1 MKKFM
6 RKNGLL
12 LAAIA
17 FLLVVNG
24 TLGFVMTKQAGASL
38 TSSIRQ
44 HMLDISNTAASM
56 VDGDVLIGL
65 KKEDKDTEGY
75 QAIMKA
81 LAHFQENMDL
91 RYIYCITDAGDG
103 DFVFS
108 VDPTVEDPG
117 EFGSPIVYT
126 DALYAASKGVAS
138 VDEEAYSD
146 EWGTFYSAY
155 SPVFTSGGKVAGIVA
170 VDVSAEWYDD
180 QVARL
185 VKMVVIVGVSSMF
198 IGILIV
204 AAITRR
210 SRLRN
215 RLLSAQI
222 TELGGKVE
230 DLVREIEKGGEP
242 LAEPAK
248 AHDASRHHGF
258 SDSDDDIGA
267 KILSMQD
274 GIRKNIER
282 IREKAYI
289 DTLTGV
295 GNKAAY
301 FEAVKAY
308 DALITDKK
316 ADFAVVVMDVNGLK
330 QINDNFGHECGD
342 LALSDAAK
350 ALKNVFGEEHVYR
363 IGGDEFFVIIEHATE
378 EIVSGLFGRFDSE
391 LESENKTLKSYVFPL
406 SVSKGAAIYDPE
418 LDKGFRSVFK
428 RADTAMYDDKHAY
441 YESRGE
447 TER

>member
-1 MKKFM
+1 M

-12 LAAIA
+12 IAAIA

-24 TLGFVMTKQAGASL
+24 TLGFVMTRQAGRSL
-38 TSSIRQ
+38 TSSIRE

-75 QAIMKA
+75 QTIMKT
-81 LAHFQENMDL
+81 LAHFQDNMNL

-103 DFVFS
+103 NFVFS
-108 VDPTVEDPG
+108 VDPTVGDPG

-126 DALYAASKGVAS
+126 DALYTASKGVAA
-138 VDEEAYSD
+138 VDEESYSD

-155 SPVFTSGGKVAGIVA
+155 SPVFTSDGRVAGIVA
-170 VDVSAEWYDD
+170 VDVGAEWYDS
-180 QVARL
+180 QVAKL
-185 VKMVVIVGVSSMF
+185 VRMVVIVGMSSLVA
-198 IGILIV
+198 GILIF

-210 SRLRN
+210 IRLRN
-215 RLLSAQI
+215 RTLSAQI
-222 TELGGKVE
+222 TELGGKVG
-230 DLVREIEKGGEP
+230 DLMQEIESAGEP
-242 LAEPAK
+242 PAG
-248 AHDASRHHGF
+248 ARGASETARQRDLDDA
-258 SDSDDDIGA
+258 DDIGA

-274 GIRKNIER
+274 DIREHIER
-282 IREKAYI
+282 IRDKAYT

-308 DALITDKK
+308 DALIREKK
-316 ADFAVVVMDVNGLK
+316 ADFAVVVMDLNGLK

-350 ALKNVFGEEHVYR
+350 VLKNVFGEEHVYR
-363 IGGDEFFVIIEHATE
+363 IGGDEFFVIIERATA

-391 LESENKTLKSYVFPL
+391 LEAENGTQKQYVFPL
-406 SVSKGAAIYDPE
+406 AISKGAAIYDPE
-418 LDKGFRSVFK
+418 RDDGFRSVFK
-428 RADTAMYDDKHAY
+428 RADTAMYDDKRAY
-441 YESRGE
+441 YENRGE
-447 TER
+447 ERRRL